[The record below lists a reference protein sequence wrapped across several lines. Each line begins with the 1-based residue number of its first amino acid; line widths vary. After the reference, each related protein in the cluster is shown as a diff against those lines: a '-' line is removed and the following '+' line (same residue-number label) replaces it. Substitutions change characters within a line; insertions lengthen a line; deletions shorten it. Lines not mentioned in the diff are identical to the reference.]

1 MQTNAQQ
8 KNYTIK
14 YYSKSDGKRVN
25 RPYNP
30 QRQYEFIAKN
40 WNLIKC
46 YWDEKKG
53 DWRRSIIENIVS
65 IKPIKNKKR
74 KKGKKWEHK
83 PRWKGVFLRRFF
95 SWVRHW
101 NDLSVL
107 TETFNPFL
115 NRKDMVKLVLEPFV
129 II

>member
-1 MQTNAQQ
+1 MDTNAQHHAY
-8 KNYTIK
+8 KIR

-40 WNLIKC
+40 GNLIKC

-65 IKPIKNKKR
+65 IKPTKAKR
-74 KKGKKWEHK
+74 KKKGKK
-83 PRWKGVFLRRFF
+83 
-95 SWVRHW
+95 
-101 NDLSVL
+101 
-107 TETFNPFL
+107 
-115 NRKDMVKLVLEPFV
+115 
-129 II
+129 

>member
-1 MQTNAQQ
+1 MQASTQQ

-14 YYSKSDGKRVN
+14 YYSRSDGKKVN

-40 WNLIKC
+40 GNLIKC

-65 IKPIKNKKR
+65 IKPLKAKR
-74 KKGKKWEHK
+74 KKKGKK
-83 PRWKGVFLRRFF
+83 
-95 SWVRHW
+95 
-101 NDLSVL
+101 
-107 TETFNPFL
+107 
-115 NRKDMVKLVLEPFV
+115 
-129 II
+129 

>member
-1 MQTNAQQ
+1 MQTSTQQ

-14 YYSKSDGKRVN
+14 YYSRSDGKRVN

-40 WNLIKC
+40 GNLIKC

-65 IKPIKNKKR
+65 IKPTKTKR
-74 KKGKKWEHK
+74 KKKGKK
-83 PRWKGVFLRRFF
+83 
-95 SWVRHW
+95 
-101 NDLSVL
+101 
-107 TETFNPFL
+107 
-115 NRKDMVKLVLEPFV
+115 
-129 II
+129 

>member
-14 YYSKSDGKRVN
+14 YYSRSDGKRVN

-40 WNLIKC
+40 GNLIKC
-46 YWDEKKG
+46 YWEEKKG

-65 IKPIKNKKR
+65 IKPAKAKR
-74 KKGKKWEHK
+74 KKKGKK
-83 PRWKGVFLRRFF
+83 
-95 SWVRHW
+95 
-101 NDLSVL
+101 
-107 TETFNPFL
+107 
-115 NRKDMVKLVLEPFV
+115 
-129 II
+129 